1 MRLGHLAL
9 VLAAVS
15 PAYGATP
22 PGLTRD
28 DWAGIGRSIQSFG
41 HEAQLFGQAD
51 AIGQQGA
58 NAHDTA
64 AGVDAG
70 TAYVFVRSGT
80 SWSLQQQIVASDG
93 AASDSFGTSV
103 AIA

>member
-1 MRLGHLAL
+1 
-9 VLAAVS
+9 

-58 NAHDTA
+58 EFGISAAVSGDTLVVGANAHDTA

-93 AASDSFGTSV
+93 AASDS
-103 AIA
+103 